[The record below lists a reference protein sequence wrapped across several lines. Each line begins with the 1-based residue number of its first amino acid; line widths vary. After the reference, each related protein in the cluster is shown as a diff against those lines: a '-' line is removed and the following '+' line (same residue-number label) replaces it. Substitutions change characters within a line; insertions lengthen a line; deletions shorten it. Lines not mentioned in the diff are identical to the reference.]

1 MTLEEIMTENP
12 IWVNP
17 TTTASATARQM
28 LRSNLGGLP
37 VCSDSGKLCG
47 YITDRDLALR
57 CLAAE
62 EPGATAVGRIMT
74 RQVLS
79 ATPDWEVRSARRL
92 MVEKNLHRLP
102 VTVDGKLVGMVTM
115 ADIVASQSD
124 TH

>member
-17 TTTASATARQM
+17 TTTASAAARQM
-28 LRSNLGGLP
+28 LRSNVGGLP
-37 VCSDSGKLCG
+37 VCSESGKLCG
-47 YITDRDLALR
+47 FITDRDLALR

-62 EPGATAVGRIMT
+62 EPGGTAVGKLMT

-102 VTVDGKLVGMVTM
+102 VTVDGKLVGVVTL
-115 ADIVASQSD
+115 ADIVASEGD
-124 TH
+124 TY